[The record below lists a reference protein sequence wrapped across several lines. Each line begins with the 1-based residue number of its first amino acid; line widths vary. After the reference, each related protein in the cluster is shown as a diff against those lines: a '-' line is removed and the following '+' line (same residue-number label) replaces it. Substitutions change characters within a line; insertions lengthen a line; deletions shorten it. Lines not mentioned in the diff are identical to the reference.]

1 MNLKTNYMGVAL
13 KNPVIVGASNLVTD
27 PGALKKIEEEG
38 AGAVVYKTLFEEQIH
53 LENLQNYHAEEDYA
67 SRHAE
72 MSSAPYPGSVDDA
85 SGPEEFLAK
94 LKEAKEALNI
104 PLFASLNCVYDET
117 WEEYA
122 LKIEETGVAGL
133 ELNFYS
139 IPRTFEIDGRS
150 IITEQYDLLEKV
162 KKAVKIPVAVKL
174 SPYYTSVLHVVGE
187 MDKRGADAFILFN
200 RLFQPEIDIDLEE
213 HYFPYNLS
221 TQNDNRIALR
231 FAGLLYGEIK
241 GNICANTGIFTG
253 EDVISMILAGADTV
267 QVVSTLYKNGIGQIS
282 VILKEMENWMK
293 KKGYKSLND
302 FRGKLSNKTLRDPF
316 IYKRAQYVDI
326 LMKSEEIFKKYPL
339 I

>member
-1 MNLKTNYMGVAL
+1 MDLKTNYMGVEL

-27 PGALKKIEEEG
+27 LKALKKIEEEG
-38 AGAVVYKTLFEEQIH
+38 AAAVVYKTLFEEQIH
-53 LENLQNYHAEEDYA
+53 LENLQNFHAEEDYA

-72 MSSAPYPGSVDDA
+72 MAGSPYPSFEDA
-85 SGPEEFLAK
+85 GPEVFLAS
-94 LKEAKEALNI
+94 LKEASSMLNI

-122 LKIEETGVAGL
+122 KKIEATGVAGL

-150 IITEQYDLLEKV
+150 IITEQFDLLEMV

-174 SPYYTSVLHVVGE
+174 SPYYANPLHVIAE
-187 MDKRGADAFILFN
+187 MDKRGVDAFVLFN

-231 FAGLLYGEIK
+231 FAGLLHGEIK
-241 GNICANTGIFTG
+241 ASICANTGIFTG
-253 EDVISMILAGADTV
+253 EDVISMVLAGADTV
-267 QVVSTLYKNGIGQIS
+267 QIVSTIYKNGIGQIS
-282 VILKEMENWMK
+282 TILKEVETWMK
-293 KKGYKSLND
+293 KKNYKSLD
-302 FRGKLSNKTLRDPF
+302 EFRGKLSRKTLKDPF
-316 IYKRAQYVDI
+316 TYKRAQYVDI

>member
-1 MNLKTNYMGVAL
+1 MNLKTNYMGVEL

-27 PGALKKIEEEG
+27 TGALKKIEEEG

-67 SRHAE
+67 TRHAE
-72 MSSAPYPGSVDDA
+72 MDTSPYPLSDEA
-85 SGPEEFLAK
+85 SGPEEFLSK
-94 LKEAKEALNI
+94 LKEAREALNI

-174 SPYYTSVLHVVGE
+174 SPYYANVLHVVGE

-241 GNICANTGIFTG
+241 GNICSNTGIFTG

-293 KKGYKSLND
+293 KKGYKSLNE

-316 IYKRAQYVDI
+316 TYKRAQYVDI

>member
-1 MNLKTNYMGVAL
+1 MDLKTKYMGVEL

-27 PGALKKIEEEG
+27 LKALKKIEEEG
-38 AGAVVYKTLFEEQIH
+38 ASAVVYKTLFEEQIH
-53 LENLQNYHAEEDYA
+53 LENLQNFHAEEDYA

-72 MSSAPYPGSVDDA
+72 MAGSPYPSFDDA
-85 SGPEEFLAK
+85 GPEAFLAR
-94 LKEAKEALNI
+94 LKEAVKSIKI

-122 LKIEETGVAGL
+122 RKIQDTGVAGL

-139 IPRTFEIDGRS
+139 IPRDFEIDGRS
-150 IITEQYDLLEKV
+150 IITEQFDLLEMV
-162 KKAVKIPVAVKL
+162 RKAVDIPVAVKL
-174 SPYYTSVLHVVGE
+174 SPYYANPLHVIAE
-187 MDKRGADAFILFN
+187 MDKRGVNAFVLFN

-221 TQNDNRIALR
+221 SQNDNRIALR
-231 FAGLLYGEIK
+231 FAGLLYGEVK
-241 GNICANTGIFTG
+241 ASVCANTGIFTG
-253 EDVISMILAGADTV
+253 EDVISMILAGADAV

-282 VILKEMENWMK
+282 TILGEIETWMK
-293 KKGYKSLND
+293 KKNYKSIDD
-302 FRGKLSNKTLRDPF
+302 FRGKLSRKTMKDPF
-316 IYKRAQYVDI
+316 TYKRAQYVDI